1 MPNGDNY
8 RLEHVET
15 AKILDP
21 TNVAKLIK
29 VEPWSVNE
37 SNPEQTNPNEE
48 EDTPPEIS
56 QSHSNLQFENGSFIV
71 YEKLG
76 DLFDDDIR
84 IMIEELHAWLK
95 SQKDYK
101 SSTGEACKYLYT
113 KNPEF
118 KKILQSIGGFRQL
131 LIHTPSI
138 QFEMPD
144 ATGGKKLSETVRCQS
159 TSEIPFRPSRRTLWY
174 RKNRQLLRRRRRV

>member
-1 MPNGDNY
+1 VD
-8 RLEHVET
+8 E
-15 AKILDP
+15 
-21 TNVAKLIK
+21 LIK

-48 EDTPPEIS
+48 EFTQPEIS
-56 QSHSNLQFENGSFIV
+56 QSHSNPQLENGSFIV
-71 YEKLG
+71 YEKIG
-76 DLFDDDIR
+76 DFFDDDIR
-84 IMIEELHAWLK
+84 IMIEELHPWLK

-101 SSTGEACKYLYT
+101 TSTVEACKYLYT

-118 KKILQSIGGFRQL
+118 KKILESISGIRQL

-144 ATGGKKLSETVRCQS
+144 ATGGKNSLKLLHASQS
-159 TSEIPFRPSRRTLWY
+159 VKYHLDRLGGRYGRGRIVSYYENEDVYDIQLWD
-174 RKNRQLLRRRRRV
+174 RKAK